1 MVHVVH
7 GGRDALC
14 APCEKSLLLLLRCTA
29 VAVVCVCAFE
39 CVYAKARRMSPHEI
53 PNLAVLVCVCVCVC
67 VCACVHVVVV
77 VATRGCL
84 CSCSCVH
91 VCVCVSYVYMVVVAA
106 RGCLCLCSCM
116 HVGHVGRHLAV
127 DFIMRYRKPKPT
139 SIMQ

>member
-53 PNLAVLVCVCVCVC
+53 PNLAVHVGVCVCVCVR
-67 VCACVHVVVV
+67 VCACGGGGGYSWLLVLVQLR
-77 VATRGCL
+77 AC
-84 CSCSCVH
+84 